1 MAGLHA
7 GVSHTNKAQSLTVLG
22 GSVSEHHPQ
31 VTPTHV
37 FNGDCHLAGS
47 KEKSGE
53 LWAVNTGLYVRRKC
67 YQLGDLYEL
76 HILC

>member
-1 MAGLHA
+1 M
-7 GVSHTNKAQSLTVLG
+7 
-22 GSVSEHHPQ
+22 SEHHPQ

-53 LWAVNTGLYVRRKC
+53 LWGVNTGLYVRRKC
-67 YQLGDLYEL
+67 YQLGDLYEE
-76 HILC
+76 HILY